1 MARALVPLMLLAA
14 VALRA
19 AGPALV
25 VEGATGRDGALQP
38 PLVLSM
44 EQLAAMARS
53 SVRVQTHDGGEHTY
67 EGVTLAEILK
77 RAGQP
82 SGEDL
87 RGKLLSRYVV
97 VTAHD
102 GYRAVFSLPE
112 LDPAFTDARVL
123 VADRVDGKPLAAPEG
138 PLRIVVPAEKRPARW
153 VRMVEKIEIL
163 GAPEPSR

>member
-1 MARALVPLMLLAA
+1 MARRFLPLLLLGA
-14 VALRA
+14 VAVWA

-25 VEGATGRDGALQP
+25 VEGAAGRGGVPQP

-44 EQLAAMARS
+44 EQLAAMPRA
-53 SVRVQTHDGGEHTY
+53 SVRVRTHDGAEHTY
-67 EGVTLAEILK
+67 DGVPLSEILK
-77 RAGQP
+77 RAGEP
-82 SGEDL
+82 SGEAL
-87 RGKLLSRYVV
+87 RGRLLSRYVL

-123 VADRVDGKPLAAPEG
+123 VADRVDGKPMAAPEG
-138 PLRIVVPAEKRPARW
+138 PLRIIVPPEKRPARW

-163 GAPEPSR
+163 SAPEPSR